1 MSAQKRRRASTA
13 STRGKVIRNE
23 GQRALLKRPETLR
36 AIAAELG
43 VAQMTLSRWA
53 SGKMTPSRRYRAAMR
68 EIYGI
73 PEESWDVL
81 DKSVTALFARRERRK
96 ARAKEARRLARAEE
110 ERRKQIAREEREEL
124 IEEAR
129 RLRDEPGHAWI
140 RERGRIE
147 CARCGMRAHWQGAN
161 DPCAARALGAK
172 RDEDVLRALRTR
184 GVPSHV
190 AARQTKVVYLG
201 GDGEV

>member
-1 MSAQKRRRASTA
+1 MSAQKRRRVSTA

-23 GQRALLKRPETLR
+23 GQRALLRRPETLR
-36 AIAAELG
+36 AIAFELG

-53 SGKMTPSRRYRAAMR
+53 SGRMTPSRRYRAAMR
-68 EIYGI
+68 ELYGI

-81 DKSVTALFARRERRK
+81 DSSVTALVARRERRK
-96 ARAKEARRLARAEE
+96 ARAEEARRLARAEE
-110 ERRKQIAREEREEL
+110 ERRRQAARAEREVN
-124 IEEAR
+124 IAHAK
-129 RLRDEPGHAWI
+129 RLRSESGHAWI

-172 RDEDVLRALRTR
+172 RDEDVLRAIRAR
-184 GVPSHV
+184 GVSQEV
-190 AARQTKVVYLG
+190 AERQRRVFVLG
-201 GDGEV
+201 ELA

>member
-1 MSAQKRRRASTA
+1 MSAQTRRRVSTA

-23 GQRALLKRPETLR
+23 GQRALLRRPETLR
-36 AIAAELG
+36 AIASELG

-53 SGKMTPSRRYRAAMR
+53 SGRMTPSRRYRSAMR

-81 DKSVTALFARRERRK
+81 DSSVTALVARRERRK
-96 ARAKEARRLARAEE
+96 ARAEEARRLARAEE
-110 ERRKQIAREEREEL
+110 ERRKQRAREERESIL
-124 IEEAR
+124 EEAR
-129 RLRDEPGHAWI
+129 RLRAEPGHAWI

-172 RDEDVLRALRTR
+172 RDEDVLRAIRAR
-184 GVPSHV
+184 GVSQEV
-190 AARQTKVVYLG
+190 AESQRRVVMLG
-201 GDGEV
+201 ELA